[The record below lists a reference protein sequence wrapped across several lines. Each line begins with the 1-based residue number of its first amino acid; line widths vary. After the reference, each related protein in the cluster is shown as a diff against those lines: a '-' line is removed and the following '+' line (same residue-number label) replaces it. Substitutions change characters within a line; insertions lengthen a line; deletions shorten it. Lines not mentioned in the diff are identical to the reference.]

1 MKREDLKQLGLSA
14 EQVDAVM
21 KAHGQDVNGLKEQLE
36 SMTTE
41 RDGLQSQV
49 KERDKQL
56 SQLEKNAGDNEDLMN
71 QIKQLKEDNKAA
83 KADYESKL
91 AAQTKSFKI
100 DSALRDAKAK
110 NIKAVRSLIDTEKVS
125 VGDDGK
131 VIGLA
136 EQLDAVKKS
145 DGYLFNTAEEAPKP
159 KVTLGNSFKDGAKP
173 TGDSLTARI
182 AQRLQGKE

>member
-71 QIKQLKEDNKAA
+71 QIKQL
-83 KADYESKL
+83 
-91 AAQTKSFKI
+91 
-100 DSALRDAKAK
+100 
-110 NIKAVRSLIDTEKVS
+110 
-125 VGDDGK
+125 
-131 VIGLA
+131 
-136 EQLDAVKKS
+136 
-145 DGYLFNTAEEAPKP
+145 
-159 KVTLGNSFKDGAKP
+159 
-173 TGDSLTARI
+173 
-182 AQRLQGKE
+182 